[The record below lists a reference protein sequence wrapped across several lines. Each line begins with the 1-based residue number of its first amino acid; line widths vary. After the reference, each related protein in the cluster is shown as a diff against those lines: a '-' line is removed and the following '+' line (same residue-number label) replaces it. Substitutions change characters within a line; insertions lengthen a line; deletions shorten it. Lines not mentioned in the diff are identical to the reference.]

1 MANDS
6 YIRFNDDDDDDDD
19 DDDEDVPDYL
29 NTSLTV
35 L

>member
-6 YIRFNDDDDDDDD
+6 YIRFNDDDDDD